1 MIWALLA
8 KFLTRQPPLIQA
20 AVLGICTGLFVSTAA
35 QANNRYRLIGTV
47 ILQVIVAG
55 LIAGTLFYV
64 GLIRGG
70 RRDPQQESPHWP
82 YFVYAIVWLAGLAAA
97 LLALFGEGGFKVA
110 ALAIVPLVLLAPPA
124 FQGIRLMTHRQPA

>member
-35 QANNRYRLIGTV
+35 QANNRDPVIGTV
-47 ILQVIVAG
+47 VLQVIVAG

-64 GLIRGG
+64 GLIRG
-70 RRDPQQESPHWP
+70 RRDPQTAVPRWP
-82 YFVYAIVWLAGLAAA
+82 FFVYAIVWLAGLAAA

-124 FQGIRLMTHRQPA
+124 FQGMRLLAHRQPA